1 VTFYDYDGV
10 TVLGIS
16 EVLKGGAATPPA
28 NPLKDNATFLGWS
41 GKYTDVSKNESVTAV
56 YSDSKNVFIVE
67 SASGS
72 IGDTVTLL
80 VSVDGTVKTCGFDL
94 TLYYDNEVIELISY
108 DSDLQLDVVVNS
120 EYLDNG
126 ILLNFS
132 AAQEKIKS
140 REIIALTFVIKDTTV
155 DATSVTVEMTSIKEM
170 SGDAIID
177 STYEIVEG
185 VVTIQ

>member
-1 VTFYDYDGV
+1 
-10 TVLGIS
+10 
-16 EVLKGGAATPPA
+16 
-28 NPLKDNATFLGWS
+28 
-41 GKYTDVSKNESVTAV
+41 
-56 YSDSKNVFIVE
+56 
-67 SASGS
+67 
-72 IGDTVTLL
+72 
-80 VSVDGTVKTCGFDL
+80 
-94 TLYYDNEVIELISY
+94 
-108 DSDLQLDVVVNS
+108 
-120 EYLDNG
+120 
-126 ILLNFS
+126 LNFS